1 MDEGFGSLRE
11 GKGSQRVRIRTKKV
25 WIGVGIICG
34 LAVPA
39 QAGNLQEPL
48 PQKILN
54 SISGVQIIVTEL
66 PNNPRPNLVYFLPH
80 QDERIARETA
90 YQLLPET
97 GGKIVEVRQPEVAAR
112 QSGPCRN
119 LLLNGTWLDPNQMFT
134 SGGIVYSIHRI
145 LTRHPE
151 SPRPADLFQF
161 VSEAGTVSALALN
174 ALGIGS
180 TNTVLIGNQEVPLT
194 VIALHNNTPGSFTIQ
209 SYAPGGDYAPD
220 AGAPPFS
227 TPRMDPDDFVLVT
240 RREDFEQLKTL
251 GVNTVFENIQRDNGG
266 LSLVAQKQ
274 GLQYFNVEV
283 QHRYNRPDTCTN
295 SPKSYSGHLEQQKAL
310 VRLILDKVA
319 VNPTITNPTTAQTN
333 PSTQPPAASTTP
345 AGGNTL
351 PTEPSP
357 PEPQQPP
364 ATAPTLV
371 SPIPKETTPPNAQA
385 VPSQTVPP
393 VLTNSPTSN
402 KSYRPR

>member
-1 MDEGFGSLRE
+1 MKDWKGNA
-11 GKGSQRVRIRTKKV
+11 KGSQRVSIRAKKI
-25 WIGVGIICG
+25 WLGIGISCCLGF
-34 LAVPA
+34 PA

-48 PQKILN
+48 SQKVLN
-54 SISGVQIIVTEL
+54 GISGVQIIVTEL

-80 QDERIARETA
+80 QDERIAREAA

-97 GGKIVEVRQPEVAAR
+97 GGKIIEVRQPEVVAR

-134 SGGIVYSIHRI
+134 SGGVVYSINRI

-161 VSEAGTVSALALN
+161 VSEAGTISALALN

-227 TPRMDPDDFVLVT
+227 TPSMDPDDFVLVT

-283 QHRYNRPDTCTN
+283 EHRYNRPDTCTN

-310 VRLILDKVA
+310 VRLILNQVA
-319 VNPTITNPTTAQTN
+319 VNPTITPPTEVKIPN
-333 PSTQPPAASTTP
+333 STP
-345 AGGNTL
+345 ATQTPSSSTIPGSTPPTAPATPEQPQPL
-351 PTEPSP
+351 PTE
-357 PEPQQPP
+357 
-364 ATAPTLV
+364 APV
-371 SPIPKETTPPNAQA
+371 SPIPTEKAPANIQ
-385 VPSQTVPP
+385 VGPSQTVPP
-393 VLTNSPTSN
+393 VVTNTPTSG

>member
-1 MDEGFGSLRE
+1 M
-11 GKGSQRVRIRTKKV
+11 KKV
-25 WIGVGIICG
+25 LAGVGIICCFG
-34 LAVPA
+34 FPV
-39 QAGNLQEPL
+39 QAGNLLDPL
-48 PQKILN
+48 PQKVLV
-54 SISGVQIIVTEL
+54 SISGVQVVVTEL

-90 YQLLPET
+90 YQLLSET
-97 GGKIVEVRQPEVAAR
+97 GGKIIEIRQPEVVAR
-112 QSGPCRN
+112 KSGPCRN

-134 SGGIVYSIHRI
+134 SGGVVYSINKI

-180 TNTVLIGNQEVPLT
+180 TNAVLIGNQMVPLT
-194 VIALHNNTPGSFTIQ
+194 VIALHNNTPDSFTIR
-209 SYAPGGDYAPD
+209 SYAPGGDYARD

-227 TPRMDPDDFVLVT
+227 TSSMDPDDFVLVT
-240 RREDFEQLKTL
+240 RREDFEKLKAL

-274 GLQYFNVEV
+274 GFQYFNIEVE
-283 QHRYNRPDTCTN
+283 HRYNRPDTCTN

-310 VRLILDKVA
+310 VRLILNQVA
-319 VNPTITNPTTAQTN
+319 FNPKTVAPPTEGTNPTTQPLA
-333 PSTQPPAASTTP
+333 PSTTSAGGSAPPAAAPEQAP
-345 AGGNTL
+345 A
-351 PTEPSP
+351 SSI
-357 PEPQQPP
+357 P
-364 ATAPTLV
+364 ATTEAP
-371 SPIPKETTPPNAQA
+371 PPPPNAQQA
-385 VPSQTVPP
+385 IPSLAEPP
-393 VLTNSPTSN
+393 TAINVPTSN

>member
-1 MDEGFGSLRE
+1 M
-11 GKGSQRVRIRTKKV
+11 RIRAKKV
-25 WIGVGIICG
+25 WLGVGIICG
-34 LAVPA
+34 LGFPA
-39 QAGNLQEPL
+39 RAGNLQESL
-48 PQKILN
+48 PQKVWN

-66 PNNPRPNLVYFLPH
+66 PNNPRPSLVYFLPH

-97 GGKIVEVRQPEVAAR
+97 GGKIVEVRQPEIVAR

-134 SGGIVYSIHRI
+134 SGGVVYSINRI

-209 SYAPGGDYAPD
+209 SYAPGGDYAGD
-220 AGAPPFS
+220 AGVPPFS
-227 TPRMDPDDFVLVT
+227 TPSMDPDDFVLVT
-240 RREDFEQLKTL
+240 RREDFEQLKAL
-251 GVNTVFENIQRDNGG
+251 GVNAVFENIQRDNGG

-283 QHRYNRPDTCTN
+283 EHRYNRPDTCTN

-310 VRLILDKVA
+310 VRLILNQVA
-319 VNPTITNPTTAQTN
+319 VKPTAPPEGSTLSNPATQT
-333 PSTQPPAASTTP
+333 PSPSTTP
-345 AGGNTL
+345 AGESAPQTA
-351 PTEPSP
+351 PSP
-357 PEPQQPP
+357 PEQLPRAMPEQTP
-364 ATAPTLV
+364 V
-371 SPIPKETTPPNAQA
+371 SPIPTETATPNAQQA
-385 VPSQTVPP
+385 VPSQVPP
-393 VLTNSPTSN
+393 VVTKSPTSN